1 MFRKFLSYYKKHYLL
16 VILDLLCVLLMALI
30 DIVFPYFTRYIING
44 KVETIEMLIIIGV
57 SLLVLYSL
65 RYLFAYIIGYYG
77 HVLGIK
83 IETDM
88 RQDLFEKFE
97 KMDYQYFDD
106 KKSGELLANLTTH
119 LNELSEMSH
128 HTPED
133 IFSSS
138 IIIIG
143 SAIICFIVNPILS
156 SFVSIGIISLFIF
169 TLLRR
174 KKMMKCFR
182 SVRKEQGEISA
193 QINSSLSGMQL
204 TKAFD
209 NEKYEIDNFK
219 VINGKYKKARL
230 RQVKEIGFFHST
242 TNYLTNITNLI
253 LLIIGGI
260 MFINKSIDAADL
272 IMFFLYVNFLISPIT
287 KLSNTV
293 ETTQQAW
300 SGFERFYNIMK
311 IENKITSKYNPI
323 YVDSF
328 KGKIEFKNVTFKY
341 KENSEDVL
349 NNFNL
354 IIEPGM
360 KIAIVGETG
369 VGKSTISKIIPR
381 FYEVND
387 GEILI
392 DDVNIKDY
400 ELYNLRRLIGHVQ
413 QDVFIFWGTI
423 RDNIL
428 YGNPLASE
436 KEIIEASK
444 KANIHEFI
452 MSLPNGYDTLCGER
466 GIQLSGGQKQR
477 ISIARIFLK
486 NPNILILDEATSA
499 LDNVTEKLIQK
510 SFDELAIN
518 KTTIMIAHRLTT
530 IKDAD
535 LIVVLGKNG
544 IIEKGKHNELMSL
557 NGIYSKMYNNGLN
570 LENNKL
576 ND

>member
-1 MFRKFLSYYKKHYLL
+1 MFKKFLSYYKKHYKLL
-16 VILDLLCVLLMALI
+16 ILDLLCVLFMAFI
-30 DIVFPYFTRYIING
+30 DIIFPYLTRYIING
-44 KVETIEMLIIIGV
+44 KVETIEILLMIGV
-57 SLLVLYSL
+57 ALLILYSL
-65 RYLFAYIIGYYG
+65 RYLLAYIIGYYG
-77 HVLGIK
+77 NVLGIK

-97 KMDYQYFDD
+97 RMDYQYFDD
-106 KKSGELLANLTTH
+106 KKSGELLSNLTTH

-133 IFSSS
+133 LLSSS

-156 SFVSIGIISLFIF
+156 SFVFIGILSLFIF
-169 TLLRR
+169 TLFRR
-174 KKMMKCFR
+174 KKMMRCFR
-182 SVRKEQGEISA
+182 NVRKEQGEISS
-193 QINSSLSGMQL
+193 QINSSLTGMQL

-209 NEKYEIDNFK
+209 NEKYEIENFK
-219 VINGKYKKARL
+219 IINGKYKNVRL
-230 RQVKEIGFFHST
+230 KQVKEIGFFHST
-242 TNYLTNITNLI
+242 MNYLVNITNLI
-253 LLIIGGI
+253 LLVVGGI
-260 MFINKSIDAADL
+260 MYVKRYIDAADL

-293 ETTQQAW
+293 ETTQHAW
-300 SGFERFYNIMK
+300 SGFERFYNIMQVD
-311 IENKITSKYNPI
+311 NKIKSKDNPV
-323 YVDSF
+323 YVSSF
-328 KGKIEFKNVTFKY
+328 KGKIEFKDVLFKY
-341 KENSEDVL
+341 KEDSEEVL

-354 IIEPGM
+354 VIESGS
-360 KIAIVGETG
+360 KVAIVGETG

-381 FYEVND
+381 FYEVNE

-392 DDVNIKDY
+392 DDINIKDY

-428 YGNPLASE
+428 YGNPNASDE
-436 KEIIEASK
+436 EIILASK
-444 KANIHEFI
+444 KANIYDFI
-452 MSLPNGYDTLCGER
+452 MSLPDGFNTLCGER

-510 SFDELAIN
+510 SFDELVEG
-518 KTTIMIAHRLTT
+518 KTTIVIAHRLTT
-530 IKDAD
+530 IKNVD

-544 IIEKGKHNELMSL
+544 IIEKGNHDELMKL
-557 NGIYSKMYNNGLN
+557 NGVYANMYNASNYQN
-570 LENNKL
+570 
-576 ND
+576 

>member
-1 MFRKFLSYYKKHYLL
+1 MFKKFLSYYKKHSLL
-16 VILDLLCVLLMALI
+16 VILDLTCVLFMALI
-30 DIVFPYFTRYIING
+30 DIIFPYLTRYIING
-44 KVETIEMLIIIGV
+44 KVETIELLIIIGV
-57 SLLVLYSL
+57 ALLLLYSL

-133 IFSSS
+133 LLSSS
-138 IIIIG
+138 LIIIG
-143 SAIICFIVNPILS
+143 SAIVCFIVNPILS
-156 SFVSIGIISLFIF
+156 SFVFIGILLLFVF

-193 QINSSLSGMQL
+193 QINSSLTGMQL

-219 VINGKYKKARL
+219 VINGKYKKVRL

-242 TNYLTNITNLI
+242 TNYLVNITNLI

-260 MFINKSIDAADL
+260 MFINKVINAADL
-272 IMFFLYVNFLISPIT
+272 IMFFLYVNFLVAPIT

-300 SGFERFYNIMK
+300 SGFEKFYNIMQ
-311 IENKITSKYNPI
+311 IENKITSKENPI
-323 YVDSF
+323 TTDSF
-328 KGKIEFKNVTFKY
+328 KGKIEFKNVHFKY
-341 KENSEDVL
+341 NEDSEEVL

-354 IIEPGM
+354 LIYPGS
-360 KIAIVGETG
+360 KVAIVGETG

-381 FYEVND
+381 FYEVNE

-423 RDNIL
+423 KDNIL

-436 KEIIEASK
+436 NEIIEAAK
-444 KANIHEFI
+444 KANIHDFI
-452 MSLPNGYDTLCGER
+452 ISLPNGYDTLCGER

-486 NPNILILDEATSA
+486 DPNILILDEATSA

-510 SFDELAIN
+510 SFDDLAVG

-530 IKDAD
+530 IKNAD
-535 LIVVLGKNG
+535 VIVVLGKNG
-544 IIEKGKHNELMSL
+544 IIEQGTHEELMKK
-557 NGIYSKMYNNGLN
+557 NGVYTKMYNASNI
-570 LENNKL
+570 LE
-576 ND
+576 

>member
-1 MFRKFLSYYKKHYLL
+1 MFKKFISYYKKHYLL
-16 VILDLLCVLLMALI
+16 LILDLVCVIVMSLI
-30 DIVFPYFTRYIING
+30 DIVFPYLTRYVING
-44 KVETIEMLIIIGV
+44 NVKEIELLIQIGV
-57 SLLVLYSL
+57 TLLVIYSL
-65 RYLFAYIIGYYG
+65 RYLVAYVIGYYG
-77 HVLGIK
+77 HVLGIR

-133 IFSSS
+133 ILSSL
-138 IIIIG
+138 IVIIG
-143 SAIICFIVNPILS
+143 SFIICFIVNPVLS
-156 SFVSIGIISLFIF
+156 SFVSIGILALFIF

-174 KKMMKCFR
+174 RKMMKCFR
-182 SVRKEQGEISA
+182 QVRKEQGEISS

-204 TKAFD
+204 TKAFE
-209 NEKYEIDNFK
+209 NEEFEINNFK
-219 VINGKYKKARL
+219 DVNNQYKNVRL
-230 RQVKEIGFFHST
+230 KQVKEIGIFHST
-242 TNYLTNITNLI
+242 MNYLINITNLI
-253 LLIIGGI
+253 LLIVGGI
-260 MFINKSIDAADL
+260 MFINNKISAPDL
-272 IMFFLYVNFLISPIT
+272 VMFFLYVNFLVSPIS
-287 KLSNTV
+287 KLSSTV

-300 SGFERFYNIMK
+300 SGFERFYNIMQ
-311 IENKITSKYNPI
+311 IENKIVSKDNAI
-323 YVDSF
+323 KVDSF
-328 KGKIEFKNVTFKY
+328 NGKIEFKNVYFKY
-341 KENSEDVL
+341 KEDSEEVL

-354 IIEPGM
+354 LINPGM
-360 KIAIVGETG
+360 KVALVGETG

-381 FYEVND
+381 FYEVNE

-392 DDVNIKDY
+392 DDINIKDY

-413 QDVFIFWGTI
+413 QDVFIFYGSI

-428 YGNPLASE
+428 YGNPRASE
-436 KEIIEASK
+436 EEIIEASK
-444 KANIHEFI
+444 KANIYDFI
-452 MSLPNGYDTLCGER
+452 MSLKDGFDTLCGER

-510 SFDELAIN
+510 SFDELAKG
-518 KTTIMIAHRLTT
+518 KTTIVIAHRLTT
-530 IKDAD
+530 VKDVD

-544 IIEKGKHNELMSL
+544 IIEQGTHEELMSK
-557 NGIYSKMYNNGLN
+557 NGAYASMYNASLIM
-570 LENNKL
+570 E
-576 ND
+576 

>member
-1 MFRKFLSYYKKHYLL
+1 MFKKFLSYYKKHYKLL
-16 VILDLLCVLLMALI
+16 ILDLLCVLFMAFI
-30 DIVFPYFTRYIING
+30 DIIFPYLTRYIING
-44 KVETIEMLIIIGV
+44 KVETIEILLMIGV
-57 SLLVLYSL
+57 ALLILYSL
-65 RYLFAYIIGYYG
+65 RYLLAYIIGYYG

-97 KMDYQYFDD
+97 RMDYQYFDD
-106 KKSGELLANLTTH
+106 KKSGELLSNLTTH

-133 IFSSS
+133 LLSSS

-156 SFVSIGIISLFIF
+156 SFVFIGILSLFIF
-169 TLLRR
+169 TLFRR
-174 KKMMKCFR
+174 KKMMRCFR
-182 SVRKEQGEISA
+182 NVRKEQGEISS
-193 QINSSLSGMQL
+193 QINSSLTGMQL

-209 NEKYEIDNFK
+209 NEKYEIENFK
-219 VINGKYKKARL
+219 IINGKYKNVRL
-230 RQVKEIGFFHST
+230 KQVKEIGFFHST
-242 TNYLTNITNLI
+242 MNYLVNITNLI
-253 LLIIGGI
+253 LLVVGGI
-260 MFINKSIDAADL
+260 MYVKRYIDAADL

-293 ETTQQAW
+293 ETTQHAW
-300 SGFERFYNIMK
+300 SGFERFYNIMQ
-311 IENKITSKYNPI
+311 IDNKIKSKDNPV
-323 YVDSF
+323 YVSSF
-328 KGKIEFKNVTFKY
+328 KGKIEFKDVLFKY
-341 KENSEDVL
+341 KEDSEEVL

-354 IIEPGM
+354 VIESGS
-360 KIAIVGETG
+360 KVAIVGETG

-381 FYEVND
+381 FYEVNE

-392 DDVNIKDY
+392 DDINIKDY

-428 YGNPLASE
+428 YGNPNASDE
-436 KEIIEASK
+436 EIILASK
-444 KANIHEFI
+444 KANIYDFI
-452 MSLPNGYDTLCGER
+452 MSLPDGFNTLCGER

-510 SFDELAIN
+510 SFDELVEG
-518 KTTIMIAHRLTT
+518 KTTIVIAHRLTT
-530 IKDAD
+530 IKNVD

-544 IIEKGKHNELMSL
+544 IIEKGNHDELMKL
-557 NGIYSKMYNNGLN
+557 NGVYANMYNASNYQN
-570 LENNKL
+570 
-576 ND
+576 